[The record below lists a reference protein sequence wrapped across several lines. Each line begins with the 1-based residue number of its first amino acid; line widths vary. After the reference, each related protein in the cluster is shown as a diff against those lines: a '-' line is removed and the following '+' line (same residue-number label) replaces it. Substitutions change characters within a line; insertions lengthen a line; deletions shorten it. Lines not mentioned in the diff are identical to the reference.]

1 MSKKHADIVDP
12 SNKVLKVYQTKCYF
26 QPRNGTKIAKKVHG
40 EWMWTLSYLVRKKI
54 WMTMCC
60 RLLGNNTTS
69 WCSVTKVGSCVDDF
83 WK

>member
-1 MSKKHADIVDP
+1 
-12 SNKVLKVYQTKCYF
+12 
-26 QPRNGTKIAKKVHG
+26 VHG

-83 WK
+83 WKWKLWAEALLYSKARQSK